1 MRKIL
6 LLLVWLLTCGA
17 LGAPRVVALPLENEG
32 LPQDAWYLMGLTE
45 SLAWRLNESNSAV
58 GLDWRSLHQALQ
70 ALQMGRQRSF
80 SEEDLERILEY
91 LKPDYYLRGSYL
103 IEQPE
108 DPLGDVR
115 YSVEVACL
123 TFPEGRECFN
133 IRFTGVDIFAIEVE
147 IYREVRLA
155 IGEPLTDEGL
165 KEAQNLITDDAVAYR
180 WYCRAVS
187 TVANPAQQADYLIEA
202 LKLNRGFLTARRE
215 LARAYLQSGD
225 TPHALNEILNVLREA
240 PDDCWA
246 LKYYG
251 DVLDDLGESGKAM
264 RIYRRAGMADEREWR
279 LHLELAWTLEQKGS
293 YTLAEKSYDKLLV
306 KDSRFYDAYRGLAV
320 ILLSRGDYTEALDLL
335 ERARSLG
342 EGFPEYHNLLGRTYI
357 YNGRFEDAVRELQVA
372 VDLAPRNGEYAYD
385 LGFAYYRA
393 GDTRMADEWWRTASL
408 LGYSHETEME

>member
-1 MRKIL
+1 MRKL
-6 LLLVWLLTCGA
+6 LLIVVLLTCA
-17 LGAPRVVALPLENEG
+17 VLGAPRVIVLPLENEG

-58 GLDWRSLHQALQ
+58 GLDWRTLHQALQ
-70 ALQMGRQRSF
+70 ELQMGRQRSF
-80 SEEDLERILEY
+80 GDADREKILDN

-123 TFPEGRECFN
+123 TYPGGKELFD
-133 IRFTGVDIFAIEVE
+133 IRFTGVDLFAIEVE
-147 IYREVRLA
+147 VYKEVRLA
-155 IGEPLTDEGL
+155 IGEPLTEEGL
-165 KEAQNLITDDAVAYR
+165 KEAENLITDDAVAYR
-180 WYCRAVS
+180 WYCRAVG
-187 TVANPAQQADYLIEA
+187 TVGNPAQQADYLIEA
-202 LKLNRGFLTARRE
+202 IKLNRGFLTARRE

-225 TPHALNEILNVLREA
+225 TPRALNEIITVLREE
-240 PDDCWA
+240 PDDYWA

-251 DVLDDLGESGKAM
+251 DILDALGESGKAM

-279 LHLELAWTLEQKGS
+279 LHLELAWTLEEKGS

-320 ILLSRGDYTEALDLL
+320 ILLSRGEYAEALDLL

-342 EGFPEYHNLLGRTYI
+342 EGIAEYHNLIGRAYI
-357 YNGRFEDAVRELQVA
+357 YNGRFGEAVRELQTS
-372 VDLAPRNGEYAYD
+372 VDLAPRNGKYAYD

>member
-1 MRKIL
+1 MRKIP
-6 LLLVWLLTCGA
+6 LLLVSMMTCA
-17 LGAPRVVALPLENEG
+17 VLGAPRVVALPLENEG

-58 GLDWRSLHQALQ
+58 GLEWRTMHQALQ
-70 ALQMGRQRSF
+70 VLQMGRQRNF
-80 SEEDLERILEY
+80 SEGDLDRILVY

-108 DPLGDVR
+108 NPLGDVR

-123 TFPEGRECFN
+123 TYPADRELFN
-133 IRFTGVDIFAIEVE
+133 IRFTGVDLFAIEVE
-147 IYREVRLA
+147 IYKEVRLA
-155 IGEPLTDEGL
+155 IGEPLTEEES
-165 KEAQNLITDDAVAYR
+165 KEAENLITDDAVAYR

-202 LKLNRGFLTARRE
+202 IKLNRGFLAARRE

-225 TPHALNEILNVLREA
+225 TPRALKEILTVLREE
-240 PDDCWA
+240 PDDYWA

-251 DVLDDLGESGKAM
+251 DILDALGEGGKAI

-279 LHLELAWTLEQKGS
+279 LHLELAWTLEEKGS

-320 ILLSRGDYTEALDLL
+320 ILLSRGEYTEALDLL

-342 EGFPEYHNLLGRTYI
+342 EGIAEYHNLLGRTYI
-357 YNGRFEDAVRELQVA
+357 YNGRFEDAIRELQTSA
-372 VDLAPRNGEYAYD
+372 DLAPRNGKYAYD

-408 LGYSHETEME
+408 LGYSHETELE